1 MGENTL
7 ALRVDRPGIRRG
19 EVVKLAVPV
28 SYRIG
33 ADVTPMSDPRPQI
46 LIRAQAIVGSDITID
61 GKHVPLDGDGTGTYV
76 LDETDA
82 AEGPAD
88 ESKLLA
94 VDVPYVIVPKGAAP
108 AAAERGTVS
117 ARVPISPL
125 RVDSPRGRLVTEDDH
140 IVLAGRAPKGATV
153 KIDSAPV
160 VSSPDGAFEATLP
173 LAVDTD
179 RTIEVRASTATLS
192 PRTVHV
198 QVKRV
203 ASLAQ
208 ESRAL
213 DARPALGYDAAMAD
227 LSRAVGQP
235 MIVAGEVVE
244 SRGSVMLI
252 DDRRGCAKGPCATRV
267 VLAQDVT
274 VNPGTI
280 VRAYGRVARP
290 FTTPMGQAVP
300 EVEAAFVLRAK
311 R

>member
-173 LAVDTD
+173 HPPDDERTESSGVGGQHGGCRSTSRRRRWRTSSRVPAV
-179 RTIEVRASTATLS
+179 
-192 PRTVHV
+192 HH
-198 QVKRV
+198 
-203 ASLAQ
+203 
-208 ESRAL
+208 
-213 DARPALGYDAAMAD
+213 AA
-227 LSRAVGQP
+227 
-235 MIVAGEVVE
+235 
-244 SRGSVMLI
+244 
-252 DDRRGCAKGPCATRV
+252 
-267 VLAQDVT
+267 
-274 VNPGTI
+274 
-280 VRAYGRVARP
+280 
-290 FTTPMGQAVP
+290 AVP
-300 EVEAAFVLRAK
+300 RQCARADQF
-311 R
+311 